1 MKRCAGKAVV
11 VALVAVGLM
20 GLLVDGA
27 VARKAAKSTVTISS
41 GRGSQFTGKVASG
54 TKQCR
59 AGRTVKL
66 YLEGGAPGRP
76 GDKVVGTANTDLA
89 GNWAI
94 FGSFLEG
101 TYYAGIASETIR
113 DRTGTHRCGADWSP
127 AAQY

>member
-1 MKRCAGKAVV
+1 MKRWARGVTV
-11 VALVAVGLM
+11 VALVVLGAM

-27 VARKAAKSTVTISS
+27 LAKKFTKSTVTISS
-41 GRGSQFTGKVASG
+41 GRGSQFTGKVASSK
-54 TKQCR
+54 KQCR

-66 YLEGGAPGRP
+66 YLEGGAPGRS

-89 GNWAI
+89 GNWTM

-101 TYYAGIASETIR
+101 TYYAGIAKEVIH
-113 DRTGTHRCGADWSP
+113 DRTGTSRCAADWSL

>member
-1 MKRCAGKAVV
+1 MTRWARNVAV
-11 VALVAVGLM
+11 VALVVLGAT
-20 GLLVDGA
+20 GLLVNGA
-27 VARKAAKSTVTISS
+27 LAKRFTKSTVTISS

-54 TKQCR
+54 KRQCR

-101 TYYAGIASETIR
+101 TYYAGIAREVIR
-113 DRTGTHRCGADWSP
+113 DRTGTYRCGADWSP